1 MGPDFLV
8 HVWKSARKCWSGRSK
23 RGGDAEDLLA
33 IADGDEHEVHCN
45 NPPLNAPFRYP
56 DNRTWTTKYTWYSF
70 VPRSLFEQYRRAAY
84 WYFTAM
90 AGLSLTPFSPYRP
103 VSVILPLL
111 FVIALGMARE
121 LWEDVRRARGD
132 REINSRPV
140 TCCTRGTAQVKLW
153 RELLVGD
160 VVKVKDKEFF
170 PADLLLLQSSNSD
183 GVCYV
188 ETKNLDGETNLKVR
202 QASQSTCHLVSD
214 ESFKDFDAVLKC
226 EPPNASLYT
235 FSGRLEFPNGQVS
248 PMGPPQVL
256 LRDSCLQNTDYVYGV
271 VIYAGRD
278 TKVMRNAINPPSKR
292 SRMDQKLDHIMWV
305 MFGILFVMSLATG
318 LAGGLL
324 TRFRLSRL
332 FYFRPFEDNP
342 YYNPRRAA
350 IAGIIAFV
358 NGLVLY
364 GYLIPISLYVT
375 LEIVRVIQ
383 ALFIGQDLGMYD
395 EETDRPAKVK
405 SSGLNEELGQVDT
418 ILSDKTGTL
427 TANQMDFC
435 KCTIDGTSYGTGS
448 TDVERASKRL
458 GIPFLEA
465 HAEDADTSDP
475 VVKGFNF
482 QDDRLMD
489 GKWLK
494 QENADRIKLFF
505 QTLALCHTALP
516 EGDIA
521 DPKSIQ
527 YRAESPDET
536 ALVVAAQ
543 QFGYVFYKKTPT
555 TLYVREI
562 TGTKGETADNAYE
575 LLNVLEFSSARKRM
589 SVIVR
594 LPGGNIVLLSKG
606 ADSVMLDRLDRHDE
620 EHISI
625 TLDHLR
631 TAGIKIW
638 VLTGDKMETAINI
651 GYACSLLRPG
661 MDKLIV
667 SLGGS
672 SVQVLD
678 EKLSH
683 GGLSPDERARRRKDE
698 LQNLVRQQLDD
709 GLRAFESNIELDEL
723 PRGNSSSRHEGG
735 SGRFANI
742 LQRDSGGVSSFRS
755 FGSQNLQR
763 TMSRDR
769 SSYTKMD
776 DAVND
781 AYALVI
787 DGDSLAVILT
797 GDLQNLF
804 MELATKCSSV
814 ICCRVSP
821 KQKAFVAKLVMKGLG
836 KDRLCLAIGDG
847 ANDVGMIQVANVG
860 VGIIGVEGAQAA
872 MAADFTIAKFRFLER
887 LLLVH
892 GHWCYRRI
900 SVMIRYFLFK
910 VCLIGW
916 ISVYSNIFTVF
927 SGNPLY
933 DDWYASFYS
942 TVFTALPVGA
952 VGTTDQDVSADD
964 CIRYPQLYRAGQRQ
978 QYFNT
983 KLVFLS
989 IIHSVYASLV
999 IFFFPV
1005 ALYLVSA
1012 FRSNGQPAALQ
1023 DFGAALFTGLVLVP
1037 NLQLFTYVHYFTWI
1051 HHFLIWGSILVWFL
1065 FLIVYGSLSP
1075 ELSTGAFREFVEVLA
1090 PSPSYWL
1097 LQLLVVVV
1105 AIFPDVIVRS
1115 FQWLLR
1121 PADYQIVLGLAKFK
1135 SQTTT
1140 TTPAPT
1146 PA

>member
-1 MGPDFLV
+1 
-8 HVWKSARKCWSGRSK
+8 
-23 RGGDAEDLLA
+23 
-33 IADGDEHEVHCN
+33 
-45 NPPLNAPFRYP
+45 RYP

-606 ADSVMLDRLDRHDE
+606 ADSVMLDR
-620 EHISI
+620 
-625 TLDHLR
+625 
-631 TAGIKIW
+631 IKIW

-678 EKLSH
+678 EKL
-683 GGLSPDERARRRKDE
+683 
-698 LQNLVRQQLDD
+698 
-709 GLRAFESNIELDEL
+709 
-723 PRGNSSSRHEGG
+723 
-735 SGRFANI
+735 
-742 LQRDSGGVSSFRS
+742 GGVSSFRS